1 MSTLIEAQEKLANL
15 QADLISKRVEL
26 EQAES
31 TLSSYEDDPLAHF
44 EDEITTAYDDMLN
57 GSYGDIVDAL
67 PFYVGT
73 AANLCEDQDNT
84 FYRCGLDYFVDNYDV
99 SGMEAYIELAD
110 DITELSDSV
119 DELESEIEDLENE
132 IEELQENN

>member
-1 MSTLIEAQEKLANL
+1 MLTLIKAQEKLSSL
-15 QADLISKRVEL
+15 QADLISKRVKL

-44 EDEITTAYDDMLN
+44 EDEITTIYDDMLN
-57 GSYGDIVDAL
+57 EAYGGMVNAL

-73 AANLCEDQDNT
+73 AANLCEDKDNT
-84 FYRCGLDYFVDNYDV
+84 FYRCGLNDFADSYDV
-99 SGMEAYIELAD
+99 SCTDAYIELAG

-119 DELESEIEDLENE
+119 NELESEIEDLESE